1 MVKKMDSHVFQ
12 GMQRDMS
19 ISKQQPQFLWEA
31 NNIRLTA
38 RQGDTLMSVTNE
50 KGVRK
55 LTLVSDEID
64 EPKIIGSY
72 VGHCVIGDYLTVF
85 THAEEGDYIFRI

>member
-1 MVKKMDSHVFQ
+1 MK
-12 GMQRDMS
+12 R
-19 ISKQQPQFLWEA
+19 A
-31 NNIRLTA
+31 
-38 RQGDTLMSVTNE
+38 
-50 KGVRK
+50 RK
-55 LTLVSDEID
+55 LPLVSDEMD